1 MRTYIPNEHSISGG
15 VTMNWLKK
23 NSYIAVFV
31 AFTVFVI
38 SVLVITDEDIEQYE
52 EIIIEHGDTLW
63 SLAEQYRGK
72 MSTEQWIGFVKKS
85 NYLSDEKIVI
95 GQQLLVPIE
104 KRSIIA
110 KQMTEDSHSREVANN
125 N

>member
-1 MRTYIPNEHSISGG
+1 
-15 VTMNWLKK
+15 MNWLKK

-52 EIIIEHGDTLW
+52 EIVIEHGDTLW

>member
-1 MRTYIPNEHSISGG
+1 MVE
-15 VTMNWLKK
+15 K

-52 EIIIEHGDTLW
+52 EIVIEHGDTLW

>member
-1 MRTYIPNEHSISGG
+1 MRTYIPNEHSIPGG

-52 EIIIEHGDTLW
+52 EIVIEHGDTLW